1 MFRGMDLPIPAPLDA
16 RTQAAIDRR
25 RFRRAL
31 LISGAM
37 VALLWWIKAFEIVF
51 DTPLAGLGVRPGVP
65 EGLLGLLTAPLLHGS
80 LAHLLANTL
89 PLAVLLVLAISTVPK
104 ALARTLPL
112 VWLGSGL
119 FIWFTGG
126 AGSVHLGAS
135 GLTHGLMFFLLLV
148 GLLRRERQ
156 SVATALIVF
165 FLYGGMLMTV
175 FPREIGISWQAHLG
189 GALFGALGA
198 LLWRRLDASPP
209 RKRYSWEDEDEEPPP
224 DDELEPPR
232 PRDVPVLWRPGDP
245 LPRGSVVPFVRR
257 EGAVDPDA
265 NGNGRVRH

>member
-1 MFRGMDLPIPAPLDA
+1 MDLPLPAPLDA

-51 DTPLAGLGVRPGVP
+51 DTPLSGLGVRPAVP

-80 LAHLLANTL
+80 VAHLLANTL
-89 PLAVLLVLAISTVPK
+89 PLAVLLVLAISTVPR
-104 ALARTLPL
+104 ALARTFPL

-119 FIWFTGG
+119 FIWFTGS

-135 GLTHGLMFFLLLV
+135 GLTHGLMFFLLLI

-198 LLWRRLDASPP
+198 LLWRRLDPSPP
-209 RKRYSWEDEDEEPPP
+209 RKRYSWEDEDEEPLP

-232 PRDVPVLWRPGDP
+232 PQDVPVLWHPAEAP
-245 LPRGSVVPFVRR
+245 ARGAVVPFARR
-257 EGAVDPDA
+257 PPESPSQQDDDGPA
-265 NGNGRVRH
+265 RRH